1 MITQTDISK
10 LKDVFATKKEFSG
23 LDNKVAQLD
32 NKVTQMDKK
41 IDNLADNLQ
50 NNTEDLI
57 ELITTGFDSLQKSS
71 SRINEQDSILND
83 HEKRIERIEEKAFK
97 AN

>member
-10 LKDVFATKKEFSG
+10 LKEVFVTKKEFSG
-23 LDNKVAQLD
+23 LD

-41 IDNLADNLQ
+41 IDNLSDRLQ
-50 NNTEDLI
+50 KNTEDLV
-57 ELITTGFDSLQKSS
+57 ELITTGFNSLEKSS
-71 SRINEQDSILND
+71 SRINEQGSILND
-83 HEKRIERIEEKAFK
+83 HEKRIERMEEKTFK

>member
-10 LKDVFATKKEFSG
+10 LKEVFVTKKEFSG
-23 LDNKVAQLD
+23 LD

-41 IDNLADNLQ
+41 IDNLSDRLQ
-50 NNTEDLI
+50 KNTEDLV
-57 ELITTGFDSLQKSS
+57 ELITTGFNSLEKSL
-71 SRINEQDSILND
+71 SRINEQGSILND
-83 HEKRIERIEEKAFK
+83 HEKRIERIEEKTFK